1 MKIKCYKKNLNLI
14 TNNYVGLLFSYETPV
29 AGYNQHIG
37 FFKTKKFWLAAFTQD
52 NEDDPLMIVRVELPR
67 KSTESAI
74 KLAVKAGKKWMDTD
88 DMVWE
93 ILIHDGPTQVPAT
106 GDAILARL
114 SREQFNESMELIIN
128 D

>member
-1 MKIKCYKKNLNLI
+1 MTK
-14 TNNYVGLLFSYETPV
+14 
-29 AGYNQHIG
+29 G
-37 FFKTKKFWLAAFTQD
+37 FAFPKEIKTKKFWLAAFTKD
-52 NEDDPLMIVRVELPR
+52 NEDDPFVIVRVELPR
-67 KSTESAI
+67 KSTEAAI

-93 ILIHDGPTQVPAT
+93 ILIHDGPIQVPAT

-114 SREQFNESMELIIN
+114 SREQFNESVELISV